1 MSTIVTN
8 KNLAH
13 KQLISSFFKEME
25 KGNTSDTKE
34 ILKKCVVFLKFFK
47 KRKMN
52 LIIDVGNTRVKAAVF
67 EIDTMIN
74 IVVFDKKRIL
84 SEIKKILKKYAIS
97 NGIMSNVASISDFE
111 LKKLQSLF
119 QLIVL
124 SSSTKVPFVNL
135 YKTPKTLGVD
145 RIALAT
151 GAISQFPNKDVLVID
166 AGTCITFDFVNS
178 NKEYLGG
185 AISPG
190 IQMRFDSLNY
200 FTANLPLLEKEKIT
214 NFIGGNTNESINS
227 GVVNGVIQEIDGI
240 INQYKI
246 KYLDLT
252 VVLTGGNTNFLSKQL
267 KSSIFANQNF
277 LLQGL
282 NKILI
287 FNLDK

>member
-1 MSTIVTN
+1 
-8 KNLAH
+8 
-13 KQLISSFFKEME
+13 
-25 KGNTSDTKE
+25 
-34 ILKKCVVFLKFFK
+34 
-47 KRKMN
+47 MN

-277 LLQGL
+277 LLHGL